1 MSNKFNFLEFKNFNQ
16 DTAIYIENQINS
28 LLKTKSNINVAL
40 SGGNTPLPIL
50 EILKAS
56 KINWE
61 KISFFLV
68 DERDCPNDHLNSN
81 FFNLNNCFFKYI
93 SSKSHPVYN
102 SSKSKFEIADSYEKK
117 IIKNVSFYKNYPQ
130 FDLIILGMGYDGH
143 TASLFPNSEA
153 LVNNSSS
160 FVSNYVSSL
169 DEWRYTLTYP
179 VIQNSKSSILLI
191 NDNKR
196 KKILNE
202 NLDNKMP
209 IYRIIKES
217 KNLVVLFSKT

>member
-1 MSNKFNFLEFKNFNQ
+1 MSDKLNFLEFKDFNY
-16 DTAIYIENQINS
+16 DTANYIENQINS
-28 LLKTKSNINVAL
+28 LLKIKSNINIAL

-68 DERDCPNDHLNSN
+68 DERDCPNDHINSN
-81 FFNLNNCFFKYI
+81 FFNLNNCFFKHI
-93 SSKSHPVYN
+93 SSKSFCVF
-102 SSKSKFEIADSYEKK
+102 KSKKSKIHIADSYEKK
-117 IIKNVSFYKNYPQ
+117 IIENVSFYKNYPQ

-143 TASLFPNSEA
+143 TASLFPNSKA
-153 LVNNSSS
+153 LENNSSY
-160 FVSNYVSSL
+160 FVSNYVASL
-169 DEWRYTLTYP
+169 KEWRYTLTYP
-179 VIQNSKSSILLI
+179 VIKNSKFLILLI

-196 KKILNE
+196 KKILYE

-209 IYRIIKES
+209 IYRIINDS